1 MNKYR
6 HKLSKSSYI
15 SGKQCEKRLYLQK
28 HHRELAAPYSVQ
40 QEAIMEQGTTVGEL
54 ARKRF
59 PGGIDATPE
68 SYYNFAPSIELTQ
81 KAIAED
87 EPTIYEAAFFHDQ
100 ILAALDIWHLH
111 QGEKWAIEVKS
122 STSVKDYHLDDAAL
136 QYWVMSQNGHAPDR
150 FFIMHINNQ
159 YVRGK
164 ELDVEQFFSLTE
176 VTEAIKAKQAEV
188 SENLNR
194 FKALLDEKEVPQ
206 MPIGEHCS
214 DPFDC
219 EFKPHCWAAVPF
231 PSVFNLRRI
240 GANAFTLYE
249 AGRISYED
257 LTHEESLNE
266 RQMLQVQSFLKEA
279 IHIKR
284 EAISELLQ
292 SWEFPLYFF
301 DFETI
306 NPAIPLYEGTKPY
319 EQIGVQYS
327 MHLLESADSDWE
339 HKAFLSDFEGDPRP
353 ALIQQMLKDLGS
365 SGSIVAYNMSFEQR
379 VITSLAESYPQFA
392 EDLLA
397 LLPRFVDL
405 IDPFRKGH
413 FYHPEMHGSASIK
426 AVLPALFPNDAE
438 LSYKALSVSDGGA
451 ASTLLQAMAEKTID
465 PEVVTQIRHDL
476 LAYCKLDTLAMVKIW
491 ERLGEDLK
499 KLRV

>member
-1 MNKYR
+1 MNRYK

-28 HHRELAAPYSVQ
+28 NHRELAAPYSVQ

-68 SYYNFAPSIELTQ
+68 SYYDFGPSIELTQ
-81 KAIAED
+81 KAIAEG
-87 EPTIYEAAFFHDQ
+87 EPTLYEAAFFHDQ

-122 STSVKDYHLDDAAL
+122 STSVKEYHLDDAAL

-176 VTEAIKAKQAEV
+176 VTEAIKTKQAEV
-188 SENLNR
+188 NENLSR
-194 FKALLDEKEVPQ
+194 FKTLLDEKEIPQ
-206 MPIGEHCS
+206 MPIGAHCC

-219 EFKPHCWAAVPF
+219 EFAAHCWGDVPS

-240 GANAFTLYE
+240 GAKAFQLYDE
-249 AGRISYED
+249 GVVSYED
-257 LTHEESLNE
+257 LAQEVRLNE
-266 RQMLQVQSFLKEA
+266 RQMLQVQSYLEEKVYIE
-279 IHIKR
+279 
-284 EAISELLQ
+284 SEPIIEFLQ

-306 NPAIPLYEGTKPY
+306 NPAIPIYEGSKPY

-327 MHLLESADSDWE
+327 LHLLEKTGADLQHLE
-339 HKAFLSDFEGDPRP
+339 HLSDFDNDPRP
-353 ALIQQMLKDLGS
+353 ALIEQMLKDLGS
-365 SGSIVAYNMSFEQR
+365 SGSIVAYNMSFERR
-379 VITSLAESYPQFA
+379 VIANLAKSYPQLA

-491 ERLGEDLK
+491 EKLGELESENSI
-499 KLRV
+499 